1 MSLRH
6 LTIAVALIAVSL
18 SLTLPVNAQNMVAT
32 STPLPTPAVSV
43 TNSSVEMIA
52 TPAFSGYFKY
62 GEWLPIWVELN
73 NSGFD
78 LQSEIQVQIVSA
90 STLVFTTPVELP
102 AGARKR
108 LPIYILPNNFSRQ
121 VVVELVS
128 QNDLLASY
136 QISLN
141 PQPAITYLVGVLN
154 PDRGALALLETIQ
167 LPGQTRPIKI
177 VDLNISELPEQYEGL
192 RSFDL
197 IIINR
202 TDTSSMTPEQSHA
215 LETWVRRGGRLVL
228 GGGVDAAVVLAGLEF
243 SPISST
249 GLSVEEIDT
258 LPGLETYVGDERP
271 IRVPGPFVV
280 ARVPEAEA
288 RLVASQADLPLVLE
302 WTLDEG
308 FLDFIALDVSSAPFD
323 AWNGTTPFWEKLL
336 APGAAYPTYA
346 PPDISAR
353 QQFASGIVYPLS
365 NLPMLDLPSIKGLAL
380 LLAVYI
386 LLVGPINFWILRRK
400 NRLHL
405 AWVTIPAITLVF
417 SAASFGLGNA
427 LHGTDIFIN
436 KIAVIQLEPSG
447 RARVD
452 SYIGLFSPAQRAYE
466 VKIYSSGLLSP
477 LSPYYDPWMSSPPGG
492 MSESRQITLVQG
504 DPAIVRGLSVEQWSM
519 QSFMSEGA
527 SMEFGPI
534 RADLSLENDH
544 LRGVIANNSSYDLTD
559 AMVILGQKFQRLG
572 DLSKGASAEID
583 VDLVASSQS
592 NFGAPISYKLFEREM
607 SGLNGPPPRQIEVKR
622 AIVENLLERTPP
634 YISAKQ
640 PSRAGMLNQSPLL
653 IAWLD
658 QAPPRVE
665 VAGAEP
671 AQQTTAVVVLPLN
684 YNLPES
690 GKIAIPPGLIPGELI
705 EIPREGG
712 SCGMPGTTAVYLV
725 RGEAVFEFTLP
736 PEAQNIRAQT
746 LKINLNTDAGFF
758 TPPGLEIYNWTDS
771 SWMQVRG
778 VGQGLNLAAVAPGL
792 ISDDGRIRLRL
803 SGENLQYCYFLD
815 LGVEG
820 SR

>member
-1 MSLRH
+1 MSLRNSF
-6 LTIAVALIAVSL
+6 LGIALIAVIAVVSSL
-18 SLTLPVNAQNMVAT
+18 GLALPVTAQSAT
-32 STPLPTPAVSV
+32 PTPAPAVS
-43 TNSSVEMIA
+43 NSSVKMTA
-52 TPAFSGYFKY
+52 SPAFSGNFKY
-62 GEWLPIWVELN
+62 GEWLPIWVELS

-78 LQSEIQVQIVSA
+78 LQAEVQVQIISA
-90 STLVFTTPVELP
+90 STMVFTTPVELP

-128 QNDLLASY
+128 QGDLLASY
-136 QISLN
+136 RISLN
-141 PQPAITYLVGVLN
+141 PQPAITYMVGVLN

-167 LPGQTRPIKI
+167 LPGQRRPVKI

-192 RSFDL
+192 RSLDL
-197 IIINR
+197 IVINR
-202 TDTSSMTPEQSHA
+202 TDTSSMTPAQSHA
-215 LETWVRRGGRLVL
+215 LETWVRQGGRLVL
-228 GGGVDAAVVLAGLEF
+228 GGGVDAANTLSGLEF
-243 SPISST
+243 SPISPSD
-249 GLSVEEIDT
+249 LSIEEIDV
-258 LPGLETYVGDERP
+258 LPGLDAYLGGERP

-280 ARVPEAEA
+280 ARVSTTGA
-288 RLVASQADLPLVLE
+288 RVIASQGDLPLILE
-302 WTLDEG
+302 WPLDEG
-308 FLDFIALDVSSAPFD
+308 YINFIALDVSGSPFD
-323 AWNGTTPFWEKLL
+323 AWNGAIPFWEKLL
-336 APGAAYPTYA
+336 APGAAYPTNA

-380 LLAVYI
+380 LLIIYI
-386 LLVGPINFWILRRK
+386 LLVGPINYLALRRM

-405 AWVTIPAITLVF
+405 AWLTIPVITLVF
-417 SAASFGLGNA
+417 SAASFGLGYA

-477 LSPYYDPWMSSPPGG
+477 LSPYYDPWISSPPSGLP
-492 MSESRQITLVQG
+492 ESRRITLVQG

-527 SMEFGPI
+527 LMEFGSI
-534 RADLSLENDH
+534 QADLLMESDH
-544 LRGVIANNSSYDLTD
+544 LKGAITNNSSFNLTD
-559 AMVILGQKFQRLG
+559 ATIILGQKFQRLG
-572 DLSKGASAEID
+572 DLAAGNSADVD
-583 VDLVASSQS
+583 VDLSASSQA
-592 NFGAPISYKLFEREM
+592 NFGAPISYKLFEKEM
-607 SGLNGPPPRQIEVKR
+607 SGLNGPPPRQVEVKR

-634 YISAKQ
+634 YVSSKT
-640 PSRAGMLNQSPLL
+640 PGGAGMLAQSPLL

-684 YNLPES
+684 YRLPDS
-690 GKIAIPPGLIPGELI
+690 GNISIPPGLIPGELI
-705 EIPREGG
+705 EFSREGG
-712 SCGMPGTTAVYLV
+712 TCGMPGTTAVYLV
-725 RGEAVFEFTLP
+725 RGEAIFEFTLP
-736 PEAQNIRAQT
+736 PEVRHIQPQT

-758 TPPGLEIYNWTDS
+758 TPPGLEIYHWTDS
-771 SWMQVRG
+771 SWMEVRG
-778 VGQGLNLAAVAPGL
+778 VSQGLNLAAVAPGL

-815 LGVEG
+815 LGLDG

>member
-1 MSLRH
+1 MSLRN
-6 LTIAVALIAVSL
+6 LTIAVTLIIVSL
-18 SLTLPVNAQNMVAT
+18 ILTLPVDAQNLMQT
-32 STPLPTPAVSV
+32 STPPSTPAVAVSY
-43 TNSSVEMIA
+43 SDVEMIA
-52 TPAFSGYFKY
+52 SPAFSGYFKY

-73 NSGFD
+73 NPGFD
-78 LQSEIQVQIVSA
+78 LQSEIRVQVVSA
-90 STLVFTTPVELP
+90 STMVFTTPVELP

-136 QISLN
+136 RISLN
-141 PQPAITYLVGVLN
+141 PQPAITYMIGVLN

-177 VDLNISELPEQYEGL
+177 VDLNLSELPEQFEGL

-202 TDTSSMTPEQSHA
+202 TDTSSMTPAQSRA

-228 GGGVDAAVVLAGLEF
+228 GGGVDAASVLAGLEF

-249 GLSVEEIDT
+249 DLSVEEVDS
-258 LPGLETYVGDERP
+258 LPGLEAYVGEERP

-280 ARVPEAEA
+280 ARAPEAGT
-288 RLVASQADLPLVLE
+288 RPIISQGDLPLVLE
-302 WTLDEG
+302 WTIDKG
-308 FLDFIALDVSSAPFD
+308 YLDFIALDASGSPFD
-323 AWNGTTPFWEKLL
+323 AWNGAISFWEKLL
-336 APGAAYPTYA
+336 APGAAYPTSA
-346 PPDISAR
+346 PLDISAR

-380 LLAVYI
+380 LLAIYI
-386 LLVGPINFWILRRK
+386 FLVGPINYWVLRRK

-417 SAASFGLGNA
+417 SAASFGLGYA

-452 SYIGLFSPAQRAYE
+452 SYIGLFSPAQQAYE

-477 LSPYYDPWMSSPPGG
+477 LSPYYDPWMSSPPSGL
-492 MSESRQITLVQG
+492 SESRRITLVQG

-527 SMEFGPI
+527 PMEFGVVQ
-534 RADLSLENDH
+534 ADLRLEDDH
-544 LRGVIANNSSYDLTD
+544 LKGVIANNSSYNLTD

-572 DLSKGASAEID
+572 DLAAGASANVD
-583 VDLVASSQS
+583 VDLAASSQP
-592 NFGAPISYKLFEREM
+592 NFGAPISYKLFETEM

-634 YISAKQ
+634 FISSMR
-640 PSRAGMLNQSPLL
+640 PSGAGMLNQSPLV

-671 AQQTTAVVVLPLN
+671 AQQTTAVVVLPLD
-684 YNLPES
+684 YRLPES
-690 GKIAIPPGLIPGELI
+690 GKVAIPPGLIPGELI

-712 SCGMPGTTAVYLV
+712 SCGMPGTSAVYLV

-736 PEAQNIRAQT
+736 PEAQNIQVQT

-771 SWMQVRG
+771 SWLQVRG
-778 VGQGLNLAAVAPGL
+778 VGQGLNLASVAPGL

-815 LGVEG
+815 LGLEG